1 MWPKVRAG
9 EDENIFPYSKTAD
22 EIFNSSQ
29 PYELAV
35 LKKHAM
41 PLLTAE
47 KPGDRFYSEA
57 QRLIRLLDQ
66 VTSIEDESIIEGDS
80 VIREFIGGGEL

>member
-9 EDENIFPYSKTAD
+9 EDENIFPYSGIAD

-41 PLLTAE
+41 PLLGAE
-47 KPGDRFYSEA
+47 VPGNKFYDEA

-66 VTSIEDESIIEGDS
+66 VPSIEDDSMIEGDS
-80 VIREFIGGGEL
+80 IIREFIGGGKL